1 MSNIVILQGSRDN
14 MSIVLVVF
22 PGAPTP
28 SQEAIQ
34 AEQELDAIIE
44 RSIKE
49 VVSNEGQV
57 SFMRILELFVGM
69 GLEGLPPGGGLAAK
83 RALMAEIYR
92 ELCPKQDDSD
102 SDECMYS

>member
-1 MSNIVILQGSRDN
+1 

-44 RSIKE
+44 RRVKGCLNFFNCHN
-49 VVSNEGQV
+49 V
-57 SFMRILELFVGM
+57 
-69 GLEGLPPGGGLAAK
+69 
-83 RALMAEIYR
+83 
-92 ELCPKQDDSD
+92 
-102 SDECMYS
+102 